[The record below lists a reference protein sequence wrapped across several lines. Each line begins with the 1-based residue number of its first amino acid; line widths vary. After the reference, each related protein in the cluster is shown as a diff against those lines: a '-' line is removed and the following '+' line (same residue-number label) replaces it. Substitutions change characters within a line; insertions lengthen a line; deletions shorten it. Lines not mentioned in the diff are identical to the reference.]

1 MSFNYRAYLKNN
13 ILLQEEL
20 PKNQWIDLS
29 DKEKEEYA
37 SDIFT
42 LINTAYAPIGGNIN
56 YKSAA
61 DVLGAEADA
70 DYEVINLDD
79 DPRPDA
85 VNAFKKLPAG
95 NKLAA
100 IGHDGSSEAKSKIIN
115 HYADLLKKKGY
126 YLEVSGKLKDI
137 LLSKGAPIVTDPEL
151 IKRVLKGK
159 TIELND
165 DGTYQRFLGGVK
177 HTKTLLGNPI

>member
-1 MSFNYRAYLKNN
+1 MSFDYRAYLKNN
-13 ILLQEEL
+13 ILLQEEF
-20 PKNQWIDLS
+20 PRDKWVNLS

-37 SDIFT
+37 SDIFD
-42 LINTAYAPIGGNIN
+42 LINTAYAPIGGNVN

-70 DYEVINLDD
+70 DYEVINIDD
-79 DPRPDA
+79 DPEPDA
-85 VNAFKKLPAG
+85 LSAYKKQPAG

-100 IGHDGSSEAKSKIIN
+100 IGHDGTPAAKSKVIN
-115 HYADLLKKKGY
+115 HYAELLKKKGY

-137 LLSKGAPIVTDPEL
+137 LLSKGAPIVTDTEL
-151 IKRVLKGK
+151 IKKVLKGK

-165 DGTYQRFLGGVK
+165 DGTYQRSIGGEK